1 MASAVTSLAKISEAR
16 RALASAQT
24 LEDVLSIR
32 DQAKALEA
40 CMKIVGESLSAVQDA
55 GEVKL
60 RAERK
65 AGEMLAGIENHGGD
79 RRSESRLHVA
89 TLNDLG
95 IEKTQSSRWQREAAV
110 DDDTFEQY
118 LTSCRKEQREI
129 TQAGLLNIA
138 KGCHVS
144 ANSGENEWYTP
155 PEYIEAA
162 RDVMGSIDLDPASCE
177 TAQAN
182 VKAKRFCT
190 IDDDGLVKKWTGNV
204 WLNPPYSKESI
215 GQFAAKLITESA
227 RITQAIV
234 LVNNATDTAWFHELA
249 SIASAVCFL
258 RGRVK
263 FLDQTGKPANTPVQ
277 GQAVLYVGPN
287 VEHFRS
293 RFSTFGL
300 VVVPVRQVLEAGTLY
315 DLWHL
320 KEERHGWLTGNPT
333 TPRKRNAAS
342 RRPARSPR
350 STTAPA
356 TTN

>member
-1 MASAVTSLAKISEAR
+1 MAAAVTSLAKISEAR

-40 CMKIVGESLSAVQDA
+40 CLKIVGESLQAANDA
-55 GEVKL
+55 AEVKL

-65 AGEMLAGIENHGGD
+65 AGEMLAIRDDAKGRNQH
-79 RRSESRLHVA
+79 
-89 TLNDLG
+89 TLEGAVIVTAPSLAELG
-95 IEKTQSSRWQREAAV
+95 VTQNQSKRWQREAKV
-110 DDDTFEQY
+110 DEEAFAQY
-118 LTSCRKEQREI
+118 LASCREEQREI

-182 VKAKRFCT
+182 VKAKRFYT
-190 IDDDGLVKKWTGNV
+190 IDDDGLANKWTGNV

-215 GQFAAKLITESA
+215 GQFAAKLVAESG
-227 RITQAIV
+227 RIQQAIV

-249 SIASAVCFL
+249 SVASAVCFL

-263 FLDQTGKPANTPVQ
+263 FLYQTGRPANTPVQ

-300 VVVPVRQVLEAGTLY
+300 VVVPVREVLEAGTPHALG
-315 DLWHL
+315 H
-320 KEERHGWLTGNPT
+320 R
-333 TPRKRNAAS
+333 
-342 RRPARSPR
+342 
-350 STTAPA
+350 
-356 TTN
+356 

>member
-1 MASAVTSLAKISEAR
+1 MAATVTSLAKISEAR

-24 LEDVLSIR
+24 LDDVLGIR

-40 CMKIVGESLSAVQDA
+40 CLKIVGESLEAANDA
-55 GEVKL
+55 AEVKL

-65 AGEMLAGIENHGGD
+65 AGEMLAGMGD
-79 RRSESRLHVA
+79 ARGRNQHTKQDADIVSGSSLKEIGVSEQ
-89 TLNDLG
+89 
-95 IEKTQSSRWQREAAV
+95 QSSRWQREAAV
-110 DDDTFEQY
+110 DEETFESY
-118 LTSCRKEQREI
+118 LALCREEQREI

-182 VKAKRFCT
+182 VKAKRFWT
-190 IDDDGLVKKWTGNV
+190 ADDDGLSKKWTGNV
-204 WLNPPYSKESI
+204 WLNPPYSKELI
-215 GQFAAKLITESA
+215 GRFAAKVVEESQ
-227 RITQAIV
+227 RFKQAVV

-249 SIASAVCFL
+249 SVSSAVCFL

-263 FLDQTGKPANTPVQ
+263 FLDKSGKPANTPVQ

-287 VEHFRS
+287 VEAFRS
-293 RFSTFGL
+293 RFAAFGFA
-300 VVVPVRQVLEAGTLY
+300 VVPVRQVLPQEATDG
-315 DLWHL
+315 
-320 KEERHGWLTGNPT
+320 R
-333 TPRKRNAAS
+333 
-342 RRPARSPR
+342 
-350 STTAPA
+350 
-356 TTN
+356 

>member
-1 MASAVTSLAKISEAR
+1 MASAVTTLAKVGEAR

-24 LEDVLSIR
+24 LEDVLCIR

-40 CMKIVGESLSAVQDA
+40 CLKIVGESLEAANDA
-55 GEVKL
+55 AEVKL

-65 AGEMLAGIENHGGD
+65 AGEMLAGMEKAKGG
-79 RRSESRLHVA
+79 RPSETTPSVVSVSAKSLA
-89 TLNDLG
+89 DLG
-95 IEKTQSSRWQREAAV
+95 LTANQSSRWQREAAV

-118 LTSCRKEQREI
+118 LASCREEQREI

-162 RDVMGSIDLDPASCE
+162 RDVMGSIELDPASCE

-190 IDDDGLVKKWTGNV
+190 ADDDGLTKKWTGNV
-204 WLNPPYSKESI
+204 WLNPPYSKDLI
-215 GQFAAKLITESA
+215 GQFAAKVVAESG
-227 RITQAIV
+227 RMRQAIV

-249 SIASAVCFL
+249 SVASAVCFL

-263 FLDQTGKPANTPVQ
+263 FLDRTGKPANTPVQ
-277 GQAVLYVGPN
+277 GQAVLYVGPD
-287 VEHFRS
+287 VERFRS
-293 RFSTFGL
+293 RFSAFGF
-300 VVVPVRQVLEAGTLY
+300 VVVPVREVLQ
-315 DLWHL
+315 
-320 KEERHGWLTGNPT
+320 
-333 TPRKRNAAS
+333 
-342 RRPARSPR
+342 
-350 STTAPA
+350 
-356 TTN
+356 

>member
-1 MASAVTSLAKISEAR
+1 MAAAVTSLAKISEAR
-16 RALASAQT
+16 RALASAQS
-24 LEDVLSIR
+24 LEDVLCIL

-40 CMKIVGESLSAVQDA
+40 CLKIVGESLEAANDA
-55 GEVKL
+55 SEVKL

-65 AGEMLAGIENHGGD
+65 AGLMLAAMDNAKTGPNELGNSVLPNSLD
-79 RRSESRLHVA
+79 
-89 TLNDLG
+89 DLG
-95 IEKTQSSRWQREAAV
+95 INKMQSSRWQREAAV
-110 DDDTFEQY
+110 DDETFENY
-118 LTSCRKEQREI
+118 LASCRQGRREI

-155 PEYIEAA
+155 PEFIEAA

-182 VKAKRFCT
+182 VKAKRFYT
-190 IDDDGLVKKWTGNV
+190 IDDDGLAKKWSGNV
-204 WLNPPYSKESI
+204 WLNPPYSKEVI
-215 GQFAAKLITESA
+215 GQFATKIVAESG
-227 RITQAIV
+227 RIQQAIV

-249 SIASAVCFL
+249 SVASAVCFL

-300 VVVPVRQVLEAGTLY
+300 VVVPVRQVLEAGTLH
-315 DLWHL
+315 DLGHL
-320 KEERHGWLTGNPT
+320 KEEAKDG
-333 TPRKRNAAS
+333 
-342 RRPARSPR
+342 
-350 STTAPA
+350 
-356 TTN
+356 TNS